1 MYGVRIKKTKQT
13 NKRWFDS
20 DLTAVDSSRRADL
33 TLPYYFYAS
42 LNDNNELD
50 NWNVNKFMTGYLM
63 VNCG

>member
-50 NWNVNKFMTGYLM
+50 N
-63 VNCG
+63 